1 MQISPAQQVH
11 VQVKNG
17 LPGTRPDVEHG
28 SVAILDAALAC
39 DVGGGELAVAD
50 ELGILGHRFFQP
62 ANVFF
67 GNDQH
72 VRRGLR
78 IDVVEGVGMFVFVNF
93 LGGYFPAND
102 AAEQAVVHDTVHS
115 SKFGDTPRCSAEV
128 ARTGKA
134 RAHYTRSEK
143 VLQCGRLVPSDS
155 ISERLIQIWSV

>member
-1 MQISPAQQVH
+1 M
-11 VQVKNG
+11 QVKNG

-67 GNDQH
+67 GNHEH

-78 IDVVEGVGMFVFVNF
+78 IDVVEGVGMLVFVNF

-102 AAEQAVVHDTVHS
+102 AAEQAVVHDTVLQ
-115 SKFGDTPRCSAEV
+115 FGIWRHA
-128 ARTGKA
+128 A
-134 RAHYTRSEK
+134 
-143 VLQCGRLVPSDS
+143 LQCGGRQDGEGACPLYSIRESFAVRDLVPSDS
-155 ISERLIQIWSV
+155 ISERLTQIWSVKRPFSRV